1 VRRWTLVGALV
12 LIGCGGGG
20 GAHPSRRVA
29 TTAKRSRPA
38 RTVPVRLRVRRAGVL
53 PAPVQDP
60 ATAALG
66 RRAIF
71 AGGLDSAD
79 VSVAAEVS
87 LPGERNEGA
96 LPAPLHDGAAAT
108 VGGRAY
114 LFGGGNLASSAAI
127 VRLGRSPRAVARLP
141 RPASDV
147 AAATI
152 GETGYVVGGYDG
164 TVALDTIV
172 AWRPGQPVGRVAGHL
187 PHGLRYAAVAAA
199 GGRLI
204 VAGGTVG
211 VAASRDVLAFDGRSV
226 RRIGRLPA
234 PLTHA
239 AAATL
244 HGRMYVFGGRGA
256 ALGSQR
262 RAILAIDPASG
273 RVRSAGRLPVA
284 LSDMGAATVGD
295 RVLLVGGRDRAGR
308 VHDEV
313 WSAR

>member
-1 VRRWTLVGALV
+1 VRRWAIAGALV
-12 LIGCGGGG
+12 LAGCGGGG

-29 TTAKRSRPA
+29 TTAKGAKPA
-38 RTVPVRLRVRRAGVL
+38 PVVPVRLRLSRAGVL

-60 ATAALG
+60 ATAPLHRG
-66 RRAIF
+66 AIL
-71 AGGLDSAD
+71 AGGLDAVD

-87 LPGERNEGA
+87 LPRGRAVGA
-96 LPAPLHDGAAAT
+96 LPAPLHDAAAAT

-127 VRLGRSPRAVARLP
+127 VRLGPSPNAVARLP

-147 AAATI
+147 AAATM
-152 GETGYVVGGYDG
+152 GGSGYVVGGYDG

-187 PHGLRYAAVAAA
+187 PHGVRYAAVAAA

-204 VAGGTVG
+204 VAGGTIG
-211 VAASRDVLAFDGRSV
+211 TAASRDVLAFDGRSV

-239 AAATL
+239 AAASL
-244 HGRMYVFGGRGA
+244 HGRVYVFGGRGA

-262 RAILAIDPASG
+262 REILAIDPVSG
-273 RVRSAGRLPVA
+273 RVRAAGHLPVA
-284 LSDMGAATVGD
+284 LSDMGAATVAG
-295 RVLLVGGRDRAGR
+295 RVLLVGGRDRAGQ
-308 VHDEV
+308 VHDEI